1 MIGNSRA
8 VIMAKQTKI
17 SKSTTTKTR
26 KRVATKPRSRGKRN
40 SKPPVEAIPVV
51 VPPPKPD
58 SVVVVSELRETAE
71 ILDGL
76 RNQREELRAWMAE
89 TGESLA
95 DLRRQRAD
103 IGDLA
108 ELKRTLE
115 AARSE
120 FEALHQEAEST
131 RQALAECRTADR
143 TIESR
148 TVIDAMPSQD
158 GQAAESTVG
167 GASIPADGL
176 LPDLGSCPAG
186 ELPVD
191 ASERL
196 VRYLNDAWIIE
207 KEQTDLLQ
215 TLAEAALEPE
225 LKAELEEH
233 RILSQ
238 EQQHAL
244 RERLRALGA
253 RPSGGR
259 SFVGTIATHVWDA
272 IQYQGREA
280 DDPVEVLLKA
290 TSAVELE
297 AAIYTAVF
305 SLARAAGDEETASL
319 AGLHLKQERDFAD
332 RLRKRMIELTLRPS
346 TAPVA

>member
-1 MIGNSRA
+1 MNDKDGTPIEIA
-8 VIMAKQTKI
+8 A
-17 SKSTTTKTR
+17 
-26 KRVATKPRSRGKRN
+26 
-40 SKPPVEAIPVV
+40 VV
-51 VPPPKPD
+51 VWQ
-58 SVVVVSELRETAE
+58 VV
-71 ILDGL
+71 
-76 RNQREELRAWMAE
+76 N
-89 TGESLA
+89 
-95 DLRRQRAD
+95 
-103 IGDLA
+103 
-108 ELKRTLE
+108 
-115 AARSE
+115 
-120 FEALHQEAEST
+120 
-131 RQALAECRTADR
+131 TADA
-143 TIESR
+143 
-148 TVIDAMPSQD
+148 VFQ
-158 GQAAESTVG
+158 
-167 GASIPADGL
+167 
-176 LPDLGSCPAG
+176 
-186 ELPVD
+186 VD
-191 ASERL
+191 KYDEFVHIQS
-196 VRYLNDAWIIE
+196 
-207 KEQTDLLQ
+207 
-215 TLAEAALEPE
+215 EAALRNLASQYPYDSHDDAIHSLRSHTQEVAE
-225 LKAELEEH
+225 RLKAELEEH

-297 AAIYTAVF
+297 AAIYTAVS

>member
-1 MIGNSRA
+1 
-8 VIMAKQTKI
+8 MAKQSKT

-26 KRVATKPRSRGKRN
+26 KRVTTKPRSRGKRS
-40 SKPPVEAIPVV
+40 SKPPVAEAVPVV
-51 VPPPKPD
+51 VQPPKPD
-58 SVVVVSELRETAE
+58 SVIVVSELRETAE

-76 RNQREELRAWMAE
+76 RGQREELRAWMAE

-95 DLRRQRAD
+95 ELRRQRAD

-120 FEALHQEAEST
+120 FEALQQEAEST

-143 TIESR
+143 MVESR
-148 TVIDAMPSQD
+148 TIIDAAPSED
-158 GQAAESTVG
+158 GQSAESAVA
-167 GASIPADGL
+167 GADFPANGL
-176 LPDLGSCPAG
+176 LPEVSPCPAG
-186 ELPVD
+186 ELPID
-191 ASERL
+191 ISERL

-207 KEQTDLLQ
+207 KEETDLLQ
-215 TLAEAALEPE
+215 TLTEAALEPE
-225 LKAELEEH
+225 LKAELKEH

-238 EQQHAL
+238 EQQHAV

-280 DDPVEVLLKA
+280 DDPVEILLKA

-297 AAIYTAVF
+297 AAIYMAVF

-319 AGLHLKQERDFAD
+319 TGLHLKQEREFAD
-332 RLRKRMIELTLRPS
+332 RLRKRIVEVALRPS
-346 TAPVA
+346 PIPGA